1 MQFLYLLESIRTD
14 FLDAVFGAIT
24 TLGGKTLMLVICII
38 TMWCVNKKRGYYLL
52 TTCFTGIIINQT
64 LKILFRI
71 PRPWIKDPKFTI
83 VESARGAAT
92 GYSFPSGHTQNI
104 TIAMGAPARFIKNTA
119 VRIVCITIIA
129 LVAFSR
135 MYLGV
140 HTPLD
145 VIVSLVIGAALVMS
159 FYPFFERSD
168 ENPGPVYII
177 MGVMCALALLL
188 TLFTELY
195 NWPVDIDLH
204 NLESAREAG
213 YLTLGCSL
221 ATLISF
227 YLDRK
232 YVHSETGAVW
242 WLQIIKLVVGL
253 ALILAVKEGLKPVF
267 AMIIGDHPIT
277 SAIRYFLMVLFG
289 ALIWPGII
297 TWISKKIP
305 VKK

>member
-14 FLDAVFGAIT
+14 FLDTVFGAIT

-83 VESARGAAT
+83 VASARGAAT

-145 VIVSLVIGAALVMS
+145 VVVSLVIGAALVMS
-159 FYPFFERSD
+159 FYPFFDRSD
-168 ENPGPVYII
+168 EKPGPVYII

-188 TLFTELY
+188 TMLTELY
-195 NWPVDIDLH
+195 NWPADIDLH

-213 YLTLGCSL
+213 YLTSGCSL
-221 ATLISF
+221 ATLISY

-253 ALILAVKEGLKPVF
+253 ALILAIKEGLKPVF

-297 TWISKKIP
+297 TWISKKLP

>member
-14 FLDAVFGAIT
+14 FLDTVFGAIT

-52 TTCFTGIIINQT
+52 TTCFTGIIFNQT

-83 VESARGAAT
+83 VSSARGAAT

-119 VRIVCITIIA
+119 VRIVCITVIA

-145 VIVSLVIGAALVMS
+145 VVVSLVIGAALVMS
-159 FYPFFERSD
+159 FYPFFDRSD
-168 ENPGPVYII
+168 EKPGPVYII

-188 TLFTELY
+188 TMLTELY
-195 NWPVDIDLH
+195 NWPADLDLH

-213 YLTLGCSL
+213 YLTSGCSL
-221 ATLISF
+221 ATLVSY

-242 WLQIIKLVVGL
+242 WLQIVKLVVGL
-253 ALILAVKEGLKPVF
+253 ALILAIKEGLKPVF

-297 TWISKKIP
+297 TWISKKLP

>member
-1 MQFLYLLESIRTD
+1 
-14 FLDAVFGAIT
+14 
-24 TLGGKTLMLVICII
+24 
-38 TMWCVNKKRGYYLL
+38 LL

-83 VESARGAAT
+83 VASARGAAT

-145 VIVSLVIGAALVMS
+145 VVVSLVIGAALVMS
-159 FYPFFERSD
+159 FYPFFDRSD
-168 ENPGPVYII
+168 EKPGPVYII

-188 TLFTELY
+188 TMLTELY
-195 NWPVDIDLH
+195 NWPADIDLH

-213 YLTLGCSL
+213 YLTSGCSL
-221 ATLISF
+221 ATLISY

-253 ALILAVKEGLKPVF
+253 ALILAIKEGLKPVF

-297 TWISKKIP
+297 TWISKKLP